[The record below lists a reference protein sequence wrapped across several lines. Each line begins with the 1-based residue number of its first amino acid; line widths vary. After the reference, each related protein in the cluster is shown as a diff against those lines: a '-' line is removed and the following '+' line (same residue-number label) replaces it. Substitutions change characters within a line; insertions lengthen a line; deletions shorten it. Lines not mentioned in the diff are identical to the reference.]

1 MKFVTLTFP
10 KVDTKIST
18 RNNIKFNTI
27 IKEDTEMTAVNGTT
41 VKNDFKNICSRVYDG
56 EVIVIARPRNENV
69 VMISEREYA
78 ELERLRKNAEYLAK
92 IDRALAQREAG
103 TMQEHEIIEV

>member
-1 MKFVTLTFP
+1 
-10 KVDTKIST
+10 
-18 RNNIKFNTI
+18 
-27 IKEDTEMTAVNGTT
+27 MTAVNGTT
-41 VKNDFKNICSRVYDG
+41 VKKDFKKICSLVYDG
-56 EVIVIARPRNENV
+56 EVIIIARPKNENI

-103 TMQEHEIIEV
+103 TMQEHELIEV